1 MVREAHHSRRMSIPI
16 VLERGPKSKRF
27 VAYSVDWPGW
37 SRGAKTADAAVETL
51 ETYRGRYRDVARRA
65 GLLADFDAGGPL
77 EIAEERIG
85 TPSVDF
91 WAISFSASSTE
102 HDVLPEALL
111 ERRLGLLRA
120 AWALFDDVATRVS
133 PELRKGVR
141 GGGRERDEIVR
152 HVMRVE
158 SLDFA
163 RQVGLRYEEE
173 TAPIA
178 TEARPPHREA
188 YVAAIRDY
196 NAGRV
201 AKRMRSWTLPF
212 LIRHSAFHTL
222 DHAWE
227 MQDRDLSPGR

>member
-1 MVREAHHSRRMSIPI
+1 MVRAGDNSGMPIPI

-37 SRGAKTADAAVETL
+37 SRGAKTADAAFETL
-51 ETYRGRYRDVARRA
+51 EAYRARYVPVARLA
-65 GLLADFDAGGPL
+65 GLGDELDGAGAL
-77 EIAEERIG
+77 EIAEERVG

-91 WAISFSASSTE
+91 WAISFSPSSTE
-102 HDVLPEALL
+102 HEQLADDVL
-111 ERRLGLLRA
+111 ERRIALLRA
-120 AWALFDDVATRVS
+120 AWSYFDSVAARVS
-133 PELRKGVR
+133 PELAKGPR

-163 RQVGLRYEEE
+163 RQVGLRYDED

-178 TEARPPHREA
+178 AEARAPYRDA
-188 YVAAIRDY
+188 YVAGIRDY
-196 NAGRV
+196 NAGRF
-201 AKRMRSWTLPF
+201 AKQMRSWTLPF

-227 MQDRDLSPGR
+227 MEDRDLTPRS

>member
-1 MVREAHHSRRMSIPI
+1 MAIPI

-37 SRGAKTADAAVETL
+37 SRGAKTPEAAVETL
-51 ETYRGRYRDVARRA
+51 EAYRARYRDVAERA
-65 GLLADFDAGGPL
+65 GMARDFDSGGPL
-77 EIAEERIG
+77 EIAEERVG
-85 TPSVDF
+85 TASVDF

-102 HDVLPEALL
+102 QDPLPDDVLD
-111 ERRLGLLRA
+111 RRLGILRA
-120 AWALFDDVATRVS
+120 AWALFDATAARVS
-133 PELRKGVR
+133 PELAKGPR

-163 RQVGLRYEEE
+163 SGVGLQYDED

-178 TEARPPHREA
+178 VDKRGPYRDA

-201 AKRMRSWTLPF
+201 EKRMRSRTLPF

-227 MQDRDLSPGR
+227 MQDRDLTQGT

>member
-1 MVREAHHSRRMSIPI
+1 MPIPI
-16 VLERGPKSKRF
+16 VLERGPKSKRY
-27 VAYSVDWPGW
+27 VAYSVDWLGW
-37 SRGAKTADAAVETL
+37 SRGAKTGEQAVETL
-51 ETYRGRYRDVARRA
+51 EAYRERYREVPRRA
-65 GLLADFDAGGPL
+65 GLEREFDAGGPL
-77 EIAEERIG
+77 EIAEERVG

-91 WAISFSASSTE
+91 WAISFSASSRE
-102 HDVLPEALL
+102 DDPLPDDVL

-120 AWALFDDVATRVS
+120 AWDLFDDAAAGVS
-133 PELRKGVR
+133 VELRKGPR

-163 RQVGLRYEEE
+163 RQAGLLDYDED

-178 TEARPPHREA
+178 AKARAPYRQR
-188 YVAAIRDY
+188 YLQAIRDY
-196 NAGRV
+196 NAGKV
-201 AKRMRSWTLPF
+201 EKRMRSRTLPF

-227 MQDRDLSPGR
+227 MQDRDLTGSR

>member
-1 MVREAHHSRRMSIPI
+1 MVRAGDNWGMAIPI
-16 VLERGPKSKRF
+16 VLERGPKSKRY
-27 VAYSVDWPGW
+27 VAYSIDWPGW
-37 SRGAKTADAAVETL
+37 SRGAKTGEAAVSAL
-51 ETYRGRYRDVARRA
+51 EAYRDRYREVARRA
-65 GLLADFDAGGPL
+65 GLAADFDKGGPL

-91 WAISFSASSTE
+91 WAISFSGSATE
-102 HDVLPEALL
+102 QDPMPDDLL

-120 AWALFDDVATRVS
+120 AWSLFDDIARRVS
-133 PELRKGVR
+133 PELAKGPR

-163 RQVGLRYEEE
+163 SGVGLRYAEE

-178 TEARPPHREA
+178 AAARKPYRDA
-188 YVAAIRDY
+188 YVEAIRDY

-201 AKRMRSWTLPF
+201 EKRMRSRTLPF

-227 MQDRDLSPGR
+227 MEDRDLTPGA

>member
-1 MVREAHHSRRMSIPI
+1 MVRAGDNSGMPIPI
-16 VLERGPKSKRF
+16 VLERGPKSKKF

-37 SRGAKTADAAVETL
+37 SRGAKTGEAAVATL
-51 ETYRGRYRDVARRA
+51 ESYRDRYREVARRA
-65 GLLADFDAGGPL
+65 GLERDFDAGGPL
-77 EIAEERIG
+77 EIAEERVG

-91 WAISFSASSTE
+91 WGISFSASSTE
-102 HDVLPEALL
+102 QDPLADDLL

-120 AWALFDDVATRVS
+120 AWDLFDDTATSVS
-133 PELRKGVR
+133 AELQKGPR

-163 RQVGLRYEEE
+163 SGVGLRYEEE
-173 TAPIA
+173 TAPI
-178 TEARPPHREA
+178 EAAARKPYRDA
-188 YVAAIRDY
+188 YVDAIREY

-201 AKRMRSWTLPF
+201 EKRMRSRTLPF

-227 MQDRDLSPGR
+227 MQDRDLTAGR

>member
-1 MVREAHHSRRMSIPI
+1 MSIPI

-37 SRGAKTADAAVETL
+37 SRGAKTGEAAVETL
-51 ETYRGRYRDVARRA
+51 ERYRERYREVARRA
-65 GLLADFDAGGPL
+65 GLAAAFDAGGLP
-77 EIAEERIG
+77 EVAEERVG

-91 WAISFSASSTE
+91 WAISFSASSRE
-102 HDVLPEALL
+102 HEQLADDVLD
-111 ERRLGLLRA
+111 RRLALLRA
-120 AWALFDDVATRVS
+120 AWALFDDVAASVS
-133 PELRKGVR
+133 PELRKGPR

-163 RQVGLRYEEE
+163 KQVGLRYEEDS
-173 TAPIA
+173 APVA
-178 TEARPPHREA
+178 AEARPPYREA

-227 MQDRDLSPGR
+227 MQDRDLTPSR